1 MIPRRSES
9 TPVTSKEVGNER
21 RGEEHT
27 PMGSGS
33 AYRGKGGGPPPK
45 EVRNLCC
52 GQQLG
57 ALGEMQPPGV
67 GDWNYAL

>member
-1 MIPRRSES
+1 
-9 TPVTSKEVGNER
+9 
-21 RGEEHT
+21 
-27 PMGSGS
+27 MGSGS
-33 AYRGKGGGPPPK
+33 AHQGKGGGPPSE

-57 ALGEMQPPGV
+57 APGEMQSPGV